1 MQLRL
6 GARSGRCSCGGASR
20 GRGTRGGG
28 LGAVQ
33 LHGAGTA
40 VAPGTLAAAAAPAG
54 RPLPVRGS
62 CRGLAPRRQG
72 SSSSHPPP
80 ASYDFSFVVA
90 VTRVC
95 FLVCCLRCFP
105 AAPALRPPPP
115 SLWFNLPLSPSVL
128 CTANYVKICISS
140 PLPAP
145 HPRPHPHLL
154 EKQNPT
160 SQNLSGP
167 EAARRRGADLW
178 SGSRWPIAVLGAH

>member
-1 MQLRL
+1 MQLRR

-20 GRGTRGGG
+20 GRGARGGG

-40 VAPGTLAAAAAPAG
+40 AAPGTLAAAAAPAG
-54 RPLPVRGS
+54 RPLPGWGS
-62 CRGLAPRRQG
+62 CRGLSPWRRG
-72 SSSSHPPP
+72 SGSSHPPP

-128 CTANYVKICISS
+128 CTANYVKICIASH
-140 PLPAP
+140 PHPRRLPAP
-145 HPRPHPHLL
+145 HPCPHLL
-154 EKQNPT
+154 EKQNPA
-160 SQNLSGP
+160 SQNPLRTRGC
-167 EAARRRGADLW
+167 EAQRG
-178 SGSRWPIAVLGAH
+178 